1 MAHSYRIKLPEHKL
15 SKGGS
20 VKEIT
25 LDDSINRG
33 DLLRWEFSPGITY
46 IVTQKI
52 YLVKPDDTYRVEL
65 DTDFYTP

>member
-15 SKGGS
+15 SKGVS

-33 DLLRWEFSPGITY
+33 DLLRFEVFPDFTY
-46 IVTQKI
+46 IVTQKT
-52 YLVKPDDTYRVEL
+52 YEVKLDDTYRVEL
-65 DTDFYTP
+65 ETDLYKP

>member
-15 SKGGS
+15 SKGVS

-33 DLLRWEFSPGITY
+33 DLLRFEVFPDFRY
-46 IVTQKI
+46 IVTQKT
-52 YLVKPDDTYRVEL
+52 YEVKLDDTYRVEL
-65 DTDFYTP
+65 ETDLYKP

>member
-1 MAHSYRIKLPEHKL
+1 MAHSYRIKLPENKL

-33 DLLRWEFSPGITY
+33 DLLRFEVFPDFTY
-46 IVTQKI
+46 IVTQKT
-52 YLVKPDDTYRVEL
+52 YEVKLDDTYRVEL
-65 DTDFYTP
+65 ETDLYTP

>member
-15 SKGGS
+15 SKGVS

-33 DLLRWEFSPGITY
+33 DLLRFEVFPDSTY
-46 IVTQKI
+46 IVTQKT
-52 YLVKPDDTYRVEL
+52 YEVKLDDTYRVEL
-65 DTDFYTP
+65 ETDLYKP

>member
-25 LDDSINRG
+25 LNDSINRG
-33 DLLRWEFSPGITY
+33 DLLRFEVFPDFTY
-46 IVTQKI
+46 IVTQKT
-52 YLVKPDDTYRVEL
+52 YEVKLDDTYRVEL
-65 DTDFYTP
+65 ETDLYTP

>member
-15 SKGGS
+15 SKGVS

-33 DLLRWEFSPGITY
+33 DLLRFEVFPGFTY
-46 IVTQKI
+46 IVTQKT
-52 YLVKPDDTYRVEL
+52 YEVKLDDTYRVEL
-65 DTDFYTP
+65 ETDLYKP

>member
-33 DLLRWEFSPGITY
+33 DLLRFEVFPDFTY
-46 IVTQKI
+46 IVTQKT
-52 YLVKPDDTYRVEL
+52 YEVKLDDTYRVEL
-65 DTDFYTP
+65 ETDLYTP